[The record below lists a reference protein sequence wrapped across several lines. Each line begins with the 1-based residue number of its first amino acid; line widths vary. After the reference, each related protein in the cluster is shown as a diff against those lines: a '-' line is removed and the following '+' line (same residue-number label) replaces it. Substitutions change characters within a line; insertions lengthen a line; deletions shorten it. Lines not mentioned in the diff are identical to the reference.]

1 MCFYLFKII
10 LRFRP
15 PEFVNNNTEVAQS
28 PMTPSSSTSPVSPV
42 VSPQKEQQLLPI
54 RPAPS
59 VPSPVSPQTESR
71 NFVSV
76 SPTTTAV
83 VPAPN
88 NISCNVPNN
97 SVPISSS
104 NVPANG
110 VPVTPT
116 SVNNVPTS
124 ASVQS
129 VVSPQAPQRAARRQ
143 RASEERRDGSSR
155 RRSGRNRNAPNVP
168 QAAPPQQSNG
178 TNGVVAGSKLDLPPG
193 YGELFF
199 SVSYNYSSQFLV

>member
-1 MCFYLFKII
+1 MLKISVSSV
-10 LRFRP
+10 FRTQ
-15 PEFVNNNTEVAQS
+15 EVVNNNTEVVQS
-28 PMTPSSSTSPVSPV
+28 PITPGSSTSPVSPV
-42 VSPQKEQQLLPI
+42 VSPQKEQLHPI

-71 NFVSV
+71 SFVTV

-97 SVPISSS
+97 NVPISSS
-104 NVPANG
+104 NVPTNS
-110 VPVTPT
+110 VPVTSN

-143 RASEERRDGSSR
+143 RGSEERRDGSSR
-155 RRSGRNRNAPNVP
+155 RRSGRNRNALNVP

-178 TNGVVAGSKLDLPPG
+178 TNGIVAGSKLDLPPG
-193 YGELFF
+193 YGK
-199 SVSYNYSSQFLV
+199 